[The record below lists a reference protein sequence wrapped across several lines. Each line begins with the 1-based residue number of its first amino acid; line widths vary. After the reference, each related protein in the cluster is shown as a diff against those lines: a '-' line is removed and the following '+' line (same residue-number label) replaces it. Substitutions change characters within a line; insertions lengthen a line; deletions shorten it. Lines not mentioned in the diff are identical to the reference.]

1 MNLRDKDENQLPSYT
16 VKGTKETFDY
26 LSFHELRKEAKQR
39 GISAGGS
46 ADAIR
51 SRLNDVAVVTD
62 DKKVLTRRSKREMRR
77 RQNEIDRQKKSD
89 WLVSQRQE

>member
-1 MNLRDKDENQLPSYT
+1 MNLRDKHENQLPSYT
-16 VKGTKETFDY
+16 VKGTKETFDH

-51 SRLNDVAVVTD
+51 SRLNEIAVNTE
-62 DKKVLTRRSKREMRR
+62 DKKVLTRKARREMRR
-77 RQNEIDRQKKSD
+77 RRNSLERQKRAE
-89 WLVSQRQE
+89 WITLNRV